1 MLDRFLEA
9 QNCVVYGEL
18 SQFETAKKELEGG
31 EKLSHW
37 MWYIFPQIRG
47 LGQSDFAI
55 KYGIANIKEAT
66 EYYNNGVLGT
76 RLEELVRIVNQIK
89 NKSAEEIFG
98 HIDAM
103 KFLSC
108 LTLFH
113 EVAPE
118 NQTFNDAIN
127 KYYDGKLDDKT
138 LKILEKQKLF
148 IS

>member
-1 MLDRFLEA
+1 
-9 QNCVVYGEL
+9 
-18 SQFETAKKELEGG
+18 
-31 EKLSHW
+31 